1 MNREFSKEELLFN
14 LPDFIEGRL
23 DDSEIKE
30 AILYEIKNNPGFRE
44 EYEMLGGTISEFRN
58 FEFSEPPGNYFNN
71 LIPVINEK
79 IELQKKKLSL
89 SKSISFL
96 WKIAV
101 PAAAVL
107 LFVFTF
113 RNYFIE
119 KEYTVQI
126 KNDTL
131 IVSHND
137 FQVNQKQDELNS
149 DNNTVRTED
158 EYDEIYDYENIMNLF
173 SESTGSRKK
182 INNKSENSGNVLS
195 LDFSENKT
203 DEDLFFSDEDDSNF
217 EQIFENMN
225 KDQQNELLD
234 KLKKSKL

>member
-23 DDSEIKE
+23 DNSEMKE
-30 AILYEIKNNPGFRE
+30 AILYEISNNPGFRE
-44 EYEMLGGTISEFRN
+44 EYEMLGGTIRKFRN
-58 FEFSEPPGNYFNN
+58 FELSEPPSNYFNN
-71 LIPVINEK
+71 LLPVINEK
-79 IELQKKKLSL
+79 IDNRKRKPGF

-113 RNYFIE
+113 RSYFIE

-126 KNDTL
+126 KNDTPL
-131 IVSHND
+131 VSQND
-137 FQVNQKQDELNS
+137 FQENQRQNELNTTNGIA
-149 DNNTVRTED
+149 DTED
-158 EYDEIYDYENIMNLF
+158 ESDEIYDYENIMNLF
-173 SESTGSRKK
+173 SEPSVTKRN
-182 INNKSENSGNVLS
+182 INNKSGNAINI
-195 LDFSENKT
+195 DFSDNAS
-203 DEDLFFSDEDDSNF
+203 DEDFFFSDEEENNY

-225 KDQQNELLD
+225 KDQQIELLN
-234 KLKKSKL
+234 KLKNSKL